1 MLHYGLGQSVKFKKD
16 FGPMLGD
23 INDVDL
29 NNVTEKN
36 FIKNL
41 EPVYRS
47 MNNLSKT
54 LKDGDKSLIGFVGA
68 PWTIL
73 IYMLNRQSP
82 KKNLSNDL
90 HNICLLYTSPSPRDD
105 L

>member
-41 EPVYRS
+41 EPVYKS
-47 MNNLSKT
+47 MNNLSKS
-54 LKDGDKSLIGFVGA
+54 LKGGDKV
-68 PWTIL
+68 
-73 IYMLNRQSP
+73 
-82 KKNLSNDL
+82 LSVL
-90 HNICLLYTSPSPRDD
+90 WGHRGQF
-105 L
+105 

>member
-41 EPVYRS
+41 EPVYKS
-47 MNNLSKT
+47 NLSKS
-54 LKDGDKSLIGFVGA
+54 LKGKDKSLIGFVGA
-68 PWTIL
+68 TWTIL

-82 KKNLSNDL
+82 KKTYQMIFIILIKNHYLK
-90 HNICLLYTSPSPRDD
+90 
-105 L
+105 